1 MYEVTTLRNILKYV
15 RAQSHWR
22 SGIVLNQLSTLLKTR
37 KNLAKVAAY
46 HRAIV
51 AMQWIYHR
59 QSLCK
64 SSVPID
70 TYVLFSQ
77 KECSWNNIGH
87 KVYRRKWKET
97 GRKKCLNDTSSLK
110 FGPYIYHPGEL
121 VEERF
126 WRGTT
131 DQTGFWWHR
140 GYIHRL
146 ICVGYIH
153 HRSKDATVDVHLT
166 ARIHGWFATR
176 PVFVV
181 MLWLSR
187 L

>member
-1 MYEVTTLRNILKYV
+1 MYVTSGLTHSGITLFCVYILQIGHRICKVNIVNIASLIGMYEVTTLRNILKDV
-15 RAQSHWR
+15 RAQLHWR

-77 KECSWNNIGH
+77 KECS
-87 KVYRRKWKET
+87 
-97 GRKKCLNDTSSLK
+97 
-110 FGPYIYHPGEL
+110 
-121 VEERF
+121 
-126 WRGTT
+126 
-131 DQTGFWWHR
+131 
-140 GYIHRL
+140 
-146 ICVGYIH
+146 
-153 HRSKDATVDVHLT
+153 
-166 ARIHGWFATR
+166 
-176 PVFVV
+176 
-181 MLWLSR
+181 
-187 L
+187 